1 MLLPK
6 AESNKNKIVKKYRAY
21 VRKKKKNI
29 KMQHN
34 SLYSIYIRVV

>member
-21 VRKKKKNI
+21 VRKKKEKYKNAT
-29 KMQHN
+29 
-34 SLYSIYIRVV
+34 